1 LERNPLEIDAF
12 SGPKTPGLIILEH
25 EITDLTITAFINS
38 FPLIA
43 TNGWTFSS
51 LAQVVNDGR
60 SYQNA
65 LDSSSNDVKVA
76 GVLVAPSSSVI
87 TTSSF
92 PTSSA
97 SATADHNSSP
107 TPSSNSAS
115 MRLLDLQRHSMI
127 SLLFPAAMGV
137 IALFS

>member
-1 LERNPLEIDAF
+1 MLEIDAF
-12 SGPKTPGLIILEH
+12 PGPKSPGLIILEH
-25 EITDLTITAFINS
+25 EITDLTVTAFINS

-51 LAQVVNDGR
+51 LAKVVNSDGH

-65 LDSSSNDVKVA
+65 LDSSSNDVKPA

-87 TTSSF
+87 STSTPS
-92 PTSSA
+92 TSSA
-97 SATADHNSSP
+97 SGTADHISSP
-107 TPSSNSAS
+107 TASSKSAS
-115 MRLLDLQRHSMI
+115 MGLLDLQRHSMI